1 MAKTCV
7 ALLAV
12 LLLCTSL
19 ATATAT
25 ATAVA
30 PRSAPPVDVDL
41 DYQLGGAST
50 PAENVGIVVRDRKA
64 RPAPGV
70 WNVCYVNGFQTQP
83 DEKAFWRK
91 RPGLLLRHRGRPVL
105 DTAWGERLLDI
116 RTPAKRRKLAGIVG
130 RWVEGCARRGF
141 DAVEFDNLDSFSRS
155 RGLIKAG
162 QAKRFARLIVRRAHH
177 AALPA
182 AQKNWAQFNGRKVG
196 FDFAISE
203 ECGRYGECGDY
214 VRHYGRAVLA
224 IEYRQRDFEKACA
237 GYGEKLPIVLRDRAL
252 APDGPRS
259 WC

>member
-1 MAKTCV
+1 MAKTCA

-12 LLLCTSL
+12 LLLCTSF
-19 ATATAT
+19 ATANAAT
-25 ATAVA
+25 AA
-30 PRSAPPVDVDL
+30 PARSAPPVDVDL
-41 DYQLGGAST
+41 DYQLGGVST

-64 RPAPGV
+64 RPAPDV

-83 DEKAFWRK
+83 GEKAFWRK
-91 RPGLLLRHRGRPVL
+91 RPALILRHRGRPVL

-116 RTPAKRRKLAGIVG
+116 RTPAKRRKLAAIVG
-130 RWVEGCARRGF
+130 RWVERCARDGF

-155 RGLIKAG
+155 GGLIKAR
-162 QAKRFARLIVRRAHH
+162 QAKRFARLIVRRAHR
-177 AALPA
+177 AGLPA
-182 AQKNWAQFNGRKVG
+182 AQKNWAPFNGRTVG

-224 IEYRQRDFEKACA
+224 IEYRRRDFEKACS
-237 GYGEKLPIVLRDRAL
+237 GYGAKLPIVLRDRAL
-252 APDGPRS
+252 APGGPRS